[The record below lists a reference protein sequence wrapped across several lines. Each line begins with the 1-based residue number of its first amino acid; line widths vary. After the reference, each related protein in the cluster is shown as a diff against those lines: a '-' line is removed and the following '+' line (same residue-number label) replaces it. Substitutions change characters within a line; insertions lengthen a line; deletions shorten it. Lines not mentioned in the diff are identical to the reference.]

1 MEIQS
6 LERDGVL
13 VLVLAGKLHHGSG
26 DIRFREEIDRALGEG
41 HRKILLDLE
50 GVRSMDSSGLGELVR
65 SKVSAAKTGA
75 EIKLLNLDMRVYELL
90 TISALVPAFEIFDDE
105 AEALASFA

>member
-1 MEIQS
+1 MEIDRR
-6 LERDGVL
+6 EKDGVL
-13 VLVLAGKLHHGSG
+13 ILAMEGKLHLGTG
-26 DIRFREEIDRALGEG
+26 DVRFREALDGALDEG
-41 HRKILLDLE
+41 HEKILLDLA

-65 SKVSAAKTGA
+65 SKVTAARRGA

-90 TISALVPAFEIFDDE
+90 TISALVPAFEIFEDE